1 MGNVYFISDL
11 HFNHENMAIK
21 RGFNNAQEMND
32 HIIKCWNSV
41 VNKKDTVWILG
52 DITMEK
58 TQGYEL
64 LDKLKGFKKVV
75 LGNHDKPQH
84 VPELLKYVNSVSGM
98 VKYKGNILTH
108 CPIHESEIGRFN
120 KNVHGHVHEN
130 SIMII
135 SLKCDLFGNL
145 IKNTKI
151 DDKYLNVSCEAINY
165 IPIRL

>member
-75 LGNHDKPQH
+75 LGNHDRPQH

-98 VKYKGNILTH
+98 VKYKGHILTH
-108 CPIHESEIGRFN
+108 CPIHERETERFI

-130 SIMII
+130 SIMT
-135 SLKCDLFGNL
+135 DVPGFGGML
-145 IKNTKI
+145 IEP
-151 DDKYLNVSCEAINY
+151 DERYLNVSCEAINY
-165 IPIRL
+165 TPIRI

>member
-1 MGNVYFISDL
+1 MGNVYFIADL
-11 HFNHENMAIK
+11 HFNHENIAIK
-21 RGFNNAQEMND
+21 RGFSNAQEMND

-58 TQGYEL
+58 IQGYEL

-98 VKYKGNILTH
+98 VKYKGYILTH
-108 CPIHESEIGRFN
+108 CPIHESEIGRFT
-120 KNVHGHVHEN
+120 KNIHGHVHEKTLLTT
-130 SIMII
+130 SI
-135 SLKCDLFGNL
+135 KCDLLGNL

-151 DDKYLNVSCEAINY
+151 DDRYLNVSCEAVDY
-165 IPIRL
+165 TPIRL